1 MRVGIIAD
9 VHGNLA
15 ALEAVLAA
23 LAAERVDRI
32 VCLGDVAAVG
42 PQPQEV
48 IARLRSVSCPIV
60 MGNADA
66 WLLDPPPPGTGQDE
80 DATRIEEIDRW
91 CAEQLRAE
99 DVAFLRTFRPVVEL
113 PLAGDA
119 AILCYHGSPRSYDEV
134 IKATTPDEEL
144 APMLAGRRAT
154 VMAGGHWHFQMLRRY
169 EDAVLLNPGSV
180 GLAYDLLPGGET
192 RVPARAE
199 YALLSSQGTSLG
211 IDLRRLPYDRD
222 ATVRAMFERGMP
234 HAAWWSEGWR

>member
-1 MRVGIIAD
+1 MKVGLISDI
-9 VHGNLA
+9 HGNLA
-15 ALEAVLAA
+15 ALETVLAS
-23 LAAERVDRI
+23 LEAERPDRV
-32 VCLGDVAAVG
+32 VCLGDVAATG
-42 PQPQEV
+42 PQPRETLR
-48 IARLRSVSCPIV
+48 RLRASGCPVV

-66 WLLDPPPPGTGQDE
+66 FLLAPRMATDAGEDE
-80 DATRIEEIDRW
+80 RRVAEIDRW

-99 DVAFLRTFRPVVEL
+99 DVAFQRTFRPVVEL

-119 AILCYHGSPRSYDEV
+119 AILCYRGSPASYDDV